1 MNSKLKQYI
10 IESLAHA
17 GFVIAESGV
26 ALIMRPDIWVSPANA
41 ASDFSDPG
49 LEPFLAERG
58 LLFVATLEG
67 GKKLRGAT
75 RSAHML
81 AERIDWIVGHV
92 VTGIERVDSFSAKPT
107 VQEPQGA
114 AMADDGGAALRE
126 LADKEPPSWD
136 CPARKEIM
144 AARKKLGLVG
154 EAAK

>member
-1 MNSKLKQYI
+1 MNSKLKQYA
-10 IESLAHA
+10 IESLAHT

-26 ALIMRPDIWVSPANA
+26 ALIMRPDIWASPANA

-49 LEPFLAERG
+49 LEPFLTERG
-58 LLFVATLEG
+58 VLFTATLEG
-67 GKKLRGAT
+67 GKKLHGAT

-81 AERIDWIVGHV
+81 AARIEWIVGHV
-92 VTGIERVDSFSAKPT
+92 VTGIEMVDSFSARPT

-114 AMADDGGAALRE
+114 ALADDGGAALRA

-144 AARKKLGLVG
+144 AARKKLGLVV
-154 EAAK
+154 EVVK